1 MPKTAEP
8 LLSPRVLA
16 LAAMILLVAL
26 SRLLPHPPNFAPVE
40 SMALFAGALFIDR
53 RLAFLVPLAA
63 MAISDVG
70 LELLMGAGYGFHG
83 LLPLVYAC
91 IAGTVLLGV
100 LLRGR
105 IGVASVAIASVVSAL
120 GFFAVTNF
128 AVWWGSGLYPQTLE
142 GLVACY
148 VAALPFLR
156 NGIAGA
162 LLYSLLLFG
171 GHALLQRRWPALA
184 IPATAPAR

>member
-26 SRLLPHPPNFAPVE
+26 ARLLPHPPNFAPVE
-40 SMALFAGALFIDR
+40 SMALFAGALFLDR
-53 RLAFLVPLAA
+53 RLALLVPLAA
-63 MAISDVG
+63 MAVSDLG
-70 LELLMGAGYGFHG
+70 LELMMGDGYGFHG

-91 IAGTVLLGV
+91 IAATVVLGF

-105 IGVASVAIASVVSAL
+105 IGVASVAIASVASAL

-128 AVWWGSGLYPQTLE
+128 AVWWGSGMYPQTLA
-142 GLVACY
+142 GLAACY
-148 VAALPFLR
+148 IAALPFLQ
-156 NGIAGA
+156 NAIAGA
-162 LLYSLLLFG
+162 LVYSLILFG

-184 IPATAPAR
+184 LPVAR